1 MIRRPTG
8 ATRTHTPLP
17 ATTRFRT
24 ARRMPRGDLPQ
35 DRDRHQRASRSA
47 DRIVSADPVET
58 VWQGKF
64 IATKRQGKWEYA
76 ARARGIQ
83 AAVILAID
91 AGDVI
96 LVEQYRV
103 PLRSEEHTS
112 ELQSL
117 MRISYA
123 VFCLNKKNS
132 VKLYRA
138 PRS

>member
-1 MIRRPTG
+1 MICPCAFLFLMIRRPPRS
-8 ATRTHTPLP
+8 TRTDTLFPY
-17 ATTRFRT
+17 TTLFRS
-24 ARRMPRGDLPQ
+24 PRGDLPQ

-103 PLRSEEHTS
+103 PLGKKCLELPAGLVGDETTDEE
-112 ELQSL
+112 
-117 MRISYA
+117 IG
-123 VFCLNKKNS
+123 
-132 VKLYRA
+132 RA
-138 PRS
+138 HV

>member
-1 MIRRPTG
+1 MELRRVRLR
-8 ATRTHTPLP
+8 A
-17 ATTRFRT
+17 
-24 ARRMPRGDLPQ
+24 Q

-64 IATKRQGKWEYA
+64 IATKRQGKWEDA

-103 PLRSEEHTS
+103 PLGKKCLELPAGLVGDETTDEAPEVSEARE
-112 ELQSL
+112 Q
-117 MRISYA
+117 IG
-123 VFCLNKKNS
+123 
-132 VKLYRA
+132 RA
-138 PRS
+138 SSRERVCRYV